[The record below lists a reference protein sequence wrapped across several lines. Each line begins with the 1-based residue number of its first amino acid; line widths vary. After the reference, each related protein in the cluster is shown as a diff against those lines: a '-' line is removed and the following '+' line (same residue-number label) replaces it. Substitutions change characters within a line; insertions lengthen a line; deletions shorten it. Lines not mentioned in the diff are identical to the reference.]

1 MAFTMEVPDEAAIKK
16 EVMEQV
22 EPAPEEVGE
31 LQALAEKN
39 VALEYLYSFV
49 RTSGDQA
56 LIIMRVDKLEDAVS
70 VLREANVKL
79 LTQAEV
85 SAL

>member
-31 LQALAEKN
+31 LQALTERN
-39 VALEYLYSFV
+39 VAQILTLDLEEATKKMQILQSIESFGGESMA
-49 RTSGDQA
+49 TSA
-56 LIIMRVDKLEDAVS
+56 
-70 VLREANVKL
+70 ANN
-79 LTQAEV
+79 
-85 SAL
+85 